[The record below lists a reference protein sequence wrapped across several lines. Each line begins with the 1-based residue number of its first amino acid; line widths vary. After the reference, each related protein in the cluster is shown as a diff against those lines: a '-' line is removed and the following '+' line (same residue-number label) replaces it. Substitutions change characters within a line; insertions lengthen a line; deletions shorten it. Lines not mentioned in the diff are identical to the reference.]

1 MWTLRETSSG
11 VSSGDLWGRDPC
23 GTLTSASLSFTSSSR
38 GRKTIPCK
46 EMNLVHFL
54 YFQSQ
59 GELSRAKQDLGFSH
73 EEELH
78 RDHERHH
85 VQWRLQWVW
94 DILSLRSV
102 THSLHHLGDL
112 LLLIIEMSYSIF
124 FLVTNIKLRNILA
137 IFIYIEPS
145 HKTLLYFSPVRALDN
160 KTFTYITVFFI
171 SPLTIEVP
179 IGINKPIVRETS
191 PDWVMWMWMCG
202 PGSIVSYCEQ
212 LGV

>member
-46 EMNLVHFL
+46 EMNLVRLLNFTISGWTFPSETGSGL
-54 YFQSQ
+54 LPWGGTSPRSWTTSCSVEAPMSPGYSLPSERYSQS
-59 GELSRAKQDLGFSH
+59 SSPRWPTFTD
-73 EEELH
+73 H
-78 RDHERHH
+78 RN
-85 VQWRLQWVW
+85 VVFNF
-94 DILSLRSV
+94 
-102 THSLHHLGDL
+102 
-112 LLLIIEMSYSIF
+112 F

-160 KTFTYITVFFI
+160 KTFTYKTDFFYF
-171 SPLTIEVP
+171 P
-179 IGINKPIVRETS
+179 INNR
-191 PDWVMWMWMCG
+191 
-202 PGSIVSYCEQ
+202 GSYWYQ
-212 LGV
+212 